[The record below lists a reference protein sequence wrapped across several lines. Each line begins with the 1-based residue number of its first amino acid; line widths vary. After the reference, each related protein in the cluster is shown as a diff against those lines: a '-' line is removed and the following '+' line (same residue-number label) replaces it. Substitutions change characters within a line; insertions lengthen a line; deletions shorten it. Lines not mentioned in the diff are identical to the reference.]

1 MSLKD
6 LFSGSII
13 IINGPTAGAL
23 VSFII
28 NPHVYPSTQILIAGG
43 WVTRCLV
50 QRQNEMEDSKQQAA
64 SWNLRGRAS
73 MTEEPG
79 NKGQK

>member
-28 NPHVYPSTQILIAGG
+28 NPQVYPQHTNFDR
-43 WVTRCLV
+43 WRVD
-50 QRQNEMEDSKQQAA
+50 DSVSGAK
-64 SWNLRGRAS
+64 
-73 MTEEPG
+73 T
-79 NKGQK
+79 K